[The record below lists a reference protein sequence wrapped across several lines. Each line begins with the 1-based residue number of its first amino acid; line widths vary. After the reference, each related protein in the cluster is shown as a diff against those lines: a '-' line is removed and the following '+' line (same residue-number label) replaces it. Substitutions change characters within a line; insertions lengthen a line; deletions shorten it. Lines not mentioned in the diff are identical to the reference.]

1 MPISIPEP
9 AWDKFKR
16 STGPYDLAAAVVTAG
31 GLLGAAG
38 RFLITDALGWALFT
52 AGTAAAGLGVQGLK
66 ARALFTQLRRDH
78 SVHDLEGCLHTLET
92 ILLGPDLEPS
102 RRSAAGLRL
111 TIHVPDGKGN
121 LVQAMN
127 YIGDHRGGGAG
138 RSMPENVGI
147 VGQAYRQAKLEPAL
161 QVLEDHRTTEN
172 YDDFVNQMVT
182 DYAFSPEAARQ
193 LSAATM
199 SWLAIAIPH
208 HDGRVEGVLYCDSK
222 QADFF
227 TDSRREDVLH
237 ATVGIAYFIGL
248 RYA

>member
-1 MPISIPEP
+1 M
-9 AWDKFKR
+9 
-16 STGPYDLAAAVVTAG
+16 VNAG

-38 RFLITDALGWALFT
+38 RFFLSDALGWGLFT
-52 AGTAAAGLGVQGLK
+52 AGTAAAGLTVQGFK
-66 ARALFTQLRRDH
+66 ARALVTQLGRDQ
-78 SVHDLEGCLHTLET
+78 SLHDLEGCLHTLET

-102 RRSAAGLRL
+102 RRSTAGLRL
-111 TIHVPDGKGN
+111 TVHVPDGSGN

-127 YIGDHRGGGAG
+127 YIGDQRGSGGAG
-138 RSMPENVGI
+138 RCMPENVGI
-147 VGQAYRQAKLEPAL
+147 VGQAYRQAKLEPTL
-161 QVLEDHRTTEN
+161 QVLEDHRITEH

-182 DYAFSPEAARQ
+182 GYAFSPEAARQ

-208 HDGRVEGVLYCDSK
+208 HEGRVEGVLYCDSK
-222 QADFF
+222 EAEFF
-227 TDSRREDVLH
+227 TDARQADILH

>member
-1 MPISIPEP
+1 MPISLPES
-9 AWDKFKR
+9 AWGKFTR
-16 STGPYDLAAAVVTAG
+16 STGPYDLAAAVVNAG

-38 RFLITDALGWALFT
+38 RFFISDALGWGLFM

-66 ARALFTQLRRDH
+66 ARALFTRLQQDQ

-127 YIGDHRGGGAG
+127 YVGDQRGGGAG

-147 VGQAYRQAKLEPAL
+147 VGQAYRQARLEPAL

-172 YDDFVNQMVT
+172 YDDFVNQMVS
-182 DYAFSPEAARQ
+182 DYGFSPEAARQ
-193 LSAATM
+193 LNAATM

-227 TDSRREDVLH
+227 IDARREDVLH
-237 ATVGIAYFIGL
+237 ATVGIAYFVGL